1 MKRVT
6 IFVSQYNGKEFKKLQ
21 KIKIMTTLNAIK
33 LAAQIQIGS
42 RIQGGK
48 QVMIVTEITPKCIKG
63 YSEYAFLKYNTKS
76 EMCLSYE
83 NFLNPHYSNNY
94 KILD

>member
-1 MKRVT
+1 LYQQIRERN
-6 IFVSQYNGKEFKKLQ
+6 YLNFKKLQ
-21 KIKIMTTLNAIK
+21 IMTTLEAIK
-33 LAAQIQIGS
+33 LAAKIQIGS

-48 QVMIVTEITPKCIKG
+48 QVMIVTEITSKCIKG

-94 KILD
+94 QILD

>member
-1 MKRVT
+1 MYQQIRERN
-6 IFVSQYNGKEFKKLQ
+6 YLKLQ
-21 KIKIMTTLNAIK
+21 KIKIMTTLEAIK
-33 LAAQIQIGS
+33 LAAKIQIGS

-48 QVMIVTEITPKCIKG
+48 QVMIVTEITSKCIKG

-94 KILD
+94 QILD